1 MKKRNGFVSN
11 SSSSSFTVSISSVD
25 CSWCACVQEDC
36 ETPIIYDSLFF
47 CSMDCLNKYLE
58 IGKRLEAKE
67 SVVEEPV
74 VEVAR
79 FELMDFE

>member
-11 SSSSSFTVSISSVD
+11 SSSSSFTVTSAD
-25 CSWCACVQEDC
+25 CAWCSGVGV
-36 ETPIIYDSLFF
+36 ETAYTVIYDGLCF
-47 CSMDCLNKYLE
+47 CSMECYNKHIE
-58 IGKRLEAKE
+58 EKNEWEKKGKK
-67 SVVEEPV
+67 EEPV